1 MNQPLRMFRLHVLAA
16 ATITL
21 AAALPSNADDTYPLR
36 DAVECHPRGGL
47 PNTFAKI
54 QAGETLKVGY
64 LGGSITAA
72 AGWRIQS
79 REWLA
84 QTYPDASFEEIH
96 AAIGGTGSDLGVFR
110 LGNDVLRHQPDLLFV
125 EFAVN
130 DGGASPEQIHKAME
144 GIVRQTWQADPATDI
159 CFVYTL
165 SEPMLPDLKAGK
177 MPRAA
182 SAMEEL
188 ADHYA
193 IPSIHFGVEV
203 VRLLESGE
211 LIFKA
216 PKPADLA
223 SAKPIIFS
231 SDGVH
236 PYEVTGHKLY
246 TDAIARSWPA
256 IKAASGKAAP
266 HALVEPLRTDNWEKA
281 KQIPLTAA
289 MLTGDWKK
297 LPIDH
302 DVAKWFTRN
311 MPEVHQASVAGAKL
325 SFSFDG
331 TTAAVFDIVGPDSG
345 LLDIQIDDEPVR
357 TATRFDPYCKSHR
370 MSRIPL
376 ITEGESGKHTLTISL
391 SAEKI
396 DKRGVL
402 FEQNHPDFDTQPEKY
417 TPHTWMVGS
426 LLIIGDLI
434 Q

>member
-1 MNQPLRMFRLHVLAA
+1 MSVRRFPFNLPACLALFLAVNPL
-16 ATITL
+16 
-21 AAALPSNADDTYPLR
+21 NAKDSYPLR
-36 DAVECHPRGGL
+36 DAVECHPRAGL
-47 PNTFAKI
+47 PNLITKI
-54 QAGETLKVGY
+54 KGGETIKVAY

-84 QTYPDASFEEIH
+84 KTYPDTAFEEIH

-130 DGGASPEQIHKAME
+130 DGGAPPAQIHKAME
-144 GIVRQTWQADPATDI
+144 GIVRQTWQANAATDI

-203 VRLLESGE
+203 VRLLESGD

-216 PKPADLA
+216 PKTADLA
-223 SAKPIIFS
+223 TAKPMVFS

-236 PYEVTGHKLY
+236 PHDVTGHKLY
-246 TDAIARSWPA
+246 TEAITRCWPA
-256 IKAASGKAAP
+256 IKSASGKAAP
-266 HALVEPLRTDNWEKA
+266 HALVEPLRADNWEQA
-281 KQIPLTAA
+281 KQVPITAA
-289 MLTGDWKK
+289 MLEGDWKK
-297 LPIDH
+297 LPADH
-302 DVAKWFTRN
+302 NIAKWFTRN
-311 MPEVHQASVAGAKL
+311 MPEVHQSGSAGATL
-325 SFSFDG
+325 SFAFNG
-331 TTAAVFDIVGPDSG
+331 TTAAVFDIVGPDAG
-345 LLDIQIDDEPVR
+345 QLDIQIDDQALR
-357 TATRFDPYCKSHR
+357 SAKRFDPYCKSHR

-376 ITEGESGKHTLTISL
+376 LTEGEPGRHNITVTVSP
-391 SAEKI
+391 EKL
-396 DKRGVL
+396 DKRSIL
-402 FEQNHPDFDTQPEKY
+402 FEKNRADFDAQPEKY
-417 TPHTWMVGS
+417 VPHTWMVGS
-426 LLIIGDLI
+426 LLIIGDLVE
-434 Q
+434 